1 LIIIFGIVG
10 FIRAWLIN
18 EGLGKGLALWF
29 VIALVGVVIYPSR
42 QAVDMIW
49 LVIPLWIISAI
60 ELDRIFHLA
69 LGSWVTQVL
78 AGLVVVLVS
87 LNWLTFTG
95 MIYQSANPNAL
106 ILHLGLFAAS
116 LALLILSGTIVS
128 SEWGQAV
135 ARKGL
140 VSGASV
146 GLILYLVAS
155 LSLDAYIMDKDPRSI
170 FSGGSGSGQMELL
183 KDSIADASITATGR
197 PESIQGAVIGATDA
211 LRWTLRDFQNID
223 YIISPGS
230 AIDYPVVITAGEEN
244 SLPLEENYR
253 GQDFVL
259 SSTPG
264 WDRILPDNWI
274 SWIGFREGP
283 IVNEYLVLWIRN
295 DVYSGY

>member
-1 LIIIFGIVG
+1 
-10 FIRAWLIN
+10 
-18 EGLGKGLALWF
+18 
-29 VIALVGVVIYPSR
+29 
-42 QAVDMIW
+42 
-49 LVIPLWIISAI
+49 
-60 ELDRIFHLA
+60 
-69 LGSWVTQVL
+69 
-78 AGLVVVLVS
+78 
-87 LNWLTFTG
+87 
-95 MIYQSANPNAL
+95 
-106 ILHLGLFAAS
+106 
-116 LALLILSGTIVS
+116 
-128 SEWGQAV
+128 
-135 ARKGL
+135 
-140 VSGASV
+140 
-146 GLILYLVAS
+146 
-155 LSLDAYIMDKDPRSI
+155 
-170 FSGGSGSGQMELL
+170 MELL